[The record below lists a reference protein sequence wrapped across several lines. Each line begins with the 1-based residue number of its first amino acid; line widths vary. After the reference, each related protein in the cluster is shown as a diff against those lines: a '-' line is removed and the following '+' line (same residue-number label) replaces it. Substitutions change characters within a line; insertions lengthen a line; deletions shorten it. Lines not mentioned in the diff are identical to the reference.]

1 VRLGAADR
9 RGDAE
14 VQQKRRRHRLDAA
27 VQTSPAGAAPAATAV
42 AGAATAARNGDADRP
57 PHAGCRADILALG
70 ARYRACV
77 SSRLEAAGT
86 RVFIAAEQA
95 LDAAA
100 RQSDAIVVVLAA
112 AAQTPAARFSSS
124 PRRPAA
130 ASPSC
135 RCRTRGAGAGA
146 GGVCCSGRSAPAP
159 SRPPRRRA
167 PRGGSSKTAA
177 AAAGRA
183 DHPVGVRRPT
193 AGLPRTTGPRSHWR
207 GARCGGRK
215 AAGSDGCVCGGVNR
229 DEKNACNYK
238 ATSTPSPRALP
249 CWLLDTAPR
258 QLGPA
263 GPPWRRRAHWWWVAR
278 GARRAP
284 ADPTSRRRAGRL
296 WLNTK
301 DRRRGRGV
309 SQLWHRAQH
318 GDRRQAAPP
327 GPAGR
332 PP

>member
-112 AAQTPAARFSSS
+112 AAQA
-124 PRRPAA
+124 
-130 ASPSC
+130 
-135 RCRTRGAGAGA
+135 
-146 GGVCCSGRSAPAP
+146 
-159 SRPPRRRA
+159 
-167 PRGGSSKTAA
+167 RGG
-177 AAAGRA
+177 GA
-183 DHPVGVRRPT
+183 D
-193 AGLPRTTGPRSHWR
+193 
-207 GARCGGRK
+207 
-215 AAGSDGCVCGGVNR
+215 AGSSILVFSATPGGCVT
-229 DEKNACNYK
+229 KLPLPNAWRWRWRWR
-238 ATSTPSPRALP
+238 S
-249 CWLLDTAPR
+249 LL
-258 QLGPA
+258 
-263 GPPWRRRAHWWWVAR
+263 
-278 GARRAP
+278 
-284 ADPTSRRRAGRL
+284 
-296 WLNTK
+296 
-301 DRRRGRGV
+301 
-309 SQLWHRAQH
+309 
-318 GDRRQAAPP
+318 
-327 GPAGR
+327 
-332 PP
+332 